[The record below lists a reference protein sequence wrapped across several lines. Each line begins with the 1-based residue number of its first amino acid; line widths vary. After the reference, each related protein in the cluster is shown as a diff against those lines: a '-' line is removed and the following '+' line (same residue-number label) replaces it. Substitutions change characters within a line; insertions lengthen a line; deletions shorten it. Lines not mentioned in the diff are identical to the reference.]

1 MIDMRM
7 KTIIIRV
14 LDEKGILVMHPRSIL
29 AVLVTCILT
38 AAPAFAQE
46 TYVIVIKEHRM
57 NPTELQVPAGQKI
70 KLVVDNQDATPEEF
84 ESHTLNREK
93 IVPGNSKATI
103 YIGPLKPG
111 TYEYFGEF
119 HQATAQGKII
129 AK

>member
-1 MIDMRM
+1 MRHLA
-7 KTIIIRV
+7 TLVV
-14 LDEKGILVMHPRSIL
+14 LGS
-29 AVLVTCILT
+29 CILGV
-38 AAPAFAQE
+38 APAFAQE
-46 TYVIVIKEHRM
+46 AYVIVIKEHRM
-57 NPTELQVPAGQKI
+57 IPAELQVPAGQKI

-103 YIGPLKPG
+103 FIGPLKPG

>member
-1 MIDMRM
+1 M
-7 KTIIIRV
+7 
-14 LDEKGILVMHPRSIL
+14 LPRSVL
-29 AVLVTCILT
+29 TVLVISILT

-70 KLVVDNQDATPEEF
+70 KLLVDNQDATPEEF

-93 IVPGNSKATI
+93 IIPGNSKGTI
-103 YIGPLKPG
+103 FIGPLKPG
-111 TYEYFGEF
+111 AYEYFGDF